1 MPSDDEHAAKY
12 VSSNPRRTFKMT
24 PPILNPYR
32 ILNRPRNV
40 AYPDS
45 KGFQVPEDNE
55 ASVISASG
63 SSVVFTVNGSHN
75 ETEYQLAKE
84 KYLKRAREV
93 KGWAIGPM
101 PEEPFLQRFLPYNT
115 DTPPSS
121 PLNMPM
127 NRGGA
132 AKIYGRKRK
141 RTKRNAYDSIKSPVK
156 REKEL
161 YYPLVGISRYFNP
174 HVN

>member
-1 MPSDDEHAAKY
+1 MPPPTPA
-12 VSSNPRRTFKMT
+12 NPD
-24 PPILNPYR
+24 R

-40 AYPDS
+40 ARPDL
-45 KGFQVPEDNE
+45 KGFQVPEDNQ
-55 ASVISASG
+55 ASVIPASG

-84 KYLKRAREV
+84 KYLKRAREA

-101 PEEPFLQRFLPYNT
+101 PEEPFLERFLPYNT

-121 PLNMPM
+121 PLTMLM

-161 YYPLVGISRYFNP
+161 YYPLVSILRYFNS
-174 HVN
+174 HVD